1 MRIAGD
7 WKRLPLAV
15 RVAMI
20 CTFCV
25 GGGFFA
31 LNFPKFAPA
40 SNPTFGVTFT
50 PGQAGSFG
58 LPWREAYAALL
69 DDLGVRNVRLVAYW
83 DAIEPTEGSFFFDD
97 LDYQLNELA
106 ARGGKAILAIG
117 RKTPRWP
124 ECHDPSW
131 LDASSKKDLESAI
144 QRMITAVVTRYRGHP
159 ALGEWQVENEIVFP
173 FGICPNMLG
182 LDALEREVRL
192 VRALDPS
199 HKIMVTDGGEWSAWL
214 PIGLYGDVLG
224 VSLYR
229 EAFNDWFG
237 QIPFFIS
244 PGWYQLRSVFL
255 SLFGRAVVISELQAE
270 PWGKKAVQE
279 MSVSEGIAAMPLEK
293 LQQNIAFSKEVGFSR
308 VYLWGAEWWY
318 WLKIQG
324 DDRIWEL
331 MKLLFHG

>member
-1 MRIAGD
+1 MRIVGG

-15 RVAMI
+15 RAAVI
-20 CTFCV
+20 CAFCV
-25 GGGFFA
+25 GGGFFV
-31 LNFPKFAPA
+31 LNFPKIAPA

-50 PGQAGSFG
+50 PGQAGTFG

-69 DDLGVRNVRLVAYW
+69 DDLRVRNVRLVAYW

-106 ARGGKAILAIG
+106 ARGGKAIFAIG

-131 LDASSKKDLESAI
+131 LSVSSKKDLEIAI

-159 ALGEWQVENEIVFP
+159 ALGEWQVENEVMFP

-182 LDALEREVRL
+182 LDTLEREVEL
-192 VRALDPS
+192 VRTLDS
-199 HKIMVTDGGEWSAWL
+199 RHKIMVTDGGEWSAWF
-214 PIGLYGDVLG
+214 PIGLYGDVAG

-229 EAFNDWFG
+229 EAWNTLFG
-237 QIPFFIS
+237 YVPFPIS
-244 PGWYQLRSVFL
+244 PGWYQVRAKLL
-255 SLFGRAVVISELQAE
+255 GLFGRPVIISELQAE
-270 PWGKKAVQE
+270 PWGEKAVQE
-279 MSVSEGIAAMPLEK
+279 MSVAESLAAMPLEK

-308 VYLWGAEWWY
+308 AYLWGAEWWY
-318 WLKIQG
+318 WLKTNG
-324 DDRIWEL
+324 DARVWDMMRGV
-331 MKLLFHG
+331 FH